1 MDTNPKTSIGQ
12 NVHKSGVPRF
22 PSFDLSLLYSVGL
35 QKFVQ
40 PLLRAPSTF
49 VRVRIYLAG
58 GGIAHDWILPIGELY
73 DPACFLRDEQL
84 GRPKE
89 WGRQFQTRASRLN
102 RQRVSYLGTNSHD
115 M

>member
-1 MDTNPKTSIGQ
+1 MDTNPNTSIGQ

-49 VRVRIYLAG
+49 VRVRIYL
-58 GGIAHDWILPIGELY
+58 DLSRLWWYCILPDTSIRQ
-73 DPACFLRDEQL
+73 DLRSS
-84 GRPKE
+84 
-89 WGRQFQTRASRLN
+89 QFSP
-102 RQRVSYLGTNSHD
+102 
-115 M
+115 